1 METTT
6 KFKIVQFAMTP
17 FTVPLFYF
25 IHFYPFVIAGGFVFA
40 PELSI
45 NALSTWLESQDPGV
59 IGGCSLLLSYFIV
72 RPLVFLFTWMYSFSA
87 FAIVLWVIGVL
98 LVPLMAIAGMV
109 TEGFGSHTSG
119 SHRSGIGLYLHA
131 GTRGISMT
139 LGGRVA
145 GGWLSIGKKG
155 IGWRKSKRIF

>member
-6 KFKIVQFAMTP
+6 KIKIVQFAITP

-25 IHFYPFVIAGGFVFA
+25 IYFYPFVVVCGFFFA

-59 IGGCSLLLSYFIV
+59 IGFCSALLSGFVV

-87 FAIVLWVIGVL
+87 FAIVLWVIGVI
-98 LVPLMAIAGMV
+98 LVPLMAIAGMM
-109 TEGFGSHTSG
+109 TDGLYSHTSG
-119 SHRSGIGLYLHA
+119 KSGIGLYLHA

-145 GGWLSIGKKG
+145 GGWLSIGKRG
-155 IGWRKSKRIF
+155 IGWRKSKRIL